1 MSSNIDSIKLL
12 KENIQN
18 EIDKELNRLVDPLKD
33 YISIEHSDNPK
44 FILVDNICTR
54 INYGQ
59 KDNTYFWIYL
69 PKDIIFIHLN
79 KIWITN
85 MIFYN
90 NKLNCWYVY
99 NRDNDKYV
107 EFNEMDTDGQI
118 AMLEMLVKIL
128 N

>member
-1 MSSNIDSIKLL
+1 
-12 KENIQN
+12 
-18 EIDKELNRLVDPLKD
+18 
-33 YISIEHSDNPK
+33 
-44 FILVDNICTR
+44 
-54 INYGQ
+54 
-59 KDNTYFWIYL
+59 
-69 PKDIIFIHLN
+69 
-79 KIWITN
+79 